1 MPELFLIPII
11 STFDVHDVA
20 VREWLNKLDD
30 DALGRHLESPYG
42 LERFFPQNSRQ
53 ALKCVD
59 EVHDEAMHLLESI
72 DPQAVFLDIS
82 VDLVELENRYNKRML
97 SPSEFWSEYYQT
109 GACEQRS
116 SRTLYCIYIKGII
129 NRLIR
134 LIENKEHLPYSIVFY
149 GTDIITREEL
159 VPVYENA
166 FDKDSEF
173 VLQIAKELNE
183 IMNLRES
190 PKNLW
195 YSTMAIRQTSIS
207 YEETEEFYNE
217 LLSRIKRLLKFKV
230 REHFAKNLKGIAMEF
245 LSAYEKYL
253 ENKMKEDN
261 MKISNILEGLR
272 VLTSQSELKAIV
284 IFCQTMHY
292 PVLLNSLKKEKRLQE
307 MGITFGDI
315 DITRLLNMMKPFTSK
330 NRIMQ
335 SNYDIALDITGRK
348 KPQRFEAPDTII
360 VSS

>member
-1 MPELFLIPII
+1 MAELFLIPII

-20 VREWLNKLDD
+20 VRDWLNKLDD
-30 DALGRHLESPYG
+30 DALRSHLEEPYG
-42 LERFFPQNSRQ
+42 LERFFPKNSRH

-59 EVHDEAMHLLESI
+59 EVHDEVLRLLESI

-82 VDLVELENRYNKRML
+82 MDLVELENRYNKRML
-97 SPSEFWSEYYQT
+97 SPSEFWEEYYQT

-129 NRLIR
+129 NRLMQ
-134 LIENKEHLPYSIVFY
+134 LIENKEHLPLSIVFY
-149 GTDIITREEL
+149 GTDIKTREEL
-159 VPVYENA
+159 IPVYEDA

-195 YSTMAIRQTSIS
+195 YSTMSKRQMSVS
-207 YEETEEFYNE
+207 YEETEEFYTE

-230 REHFAKNLKGIAMEF
+230 REHFVKNLRGNAMEF
-245 LSAYEKYL
+245 LSAHEKFL
-253 ENKMKEDN
+253 DNKMKEDN
-261 MKISNILEGLR
+261 MKLSNILEGLN
-272 VLTSQSELKAIV
+272 VLTSQSELKAVV
-284 IFCQTMHY
+284 ILCQTMHY
-292 PVLLNSLKKEKRLQE
+292 PLLLNSLKKEKRLQE
-307 MGITFGDI
+307 MELSFSDI
-315 DITRLLNMMKPFTSK
+315 DITKLLNLMKPFTQK

-335 SNYDIALDITGRK
+335 SNYEIALDITGRK
-348 KPQRFEAPDTII
+348 RPQRFAVPDAII
-360 VSS
+360 VPL

>member
-1 MPELFLIPII
+1 MPELFLLPII

-42 LERFFPQNSRQ
+42 LERFFPQNSRH
-53 ALKCVD
+53 AIKCVD
-59 EVHDEAMHLLESI
+59 EIHEEVLRLLESI

-82 VDLVELENRYNKRML
+82 IDLVELENRYNKRML

-109 GACEQRS
+109 EACEQRS

-149 GTDIITREEL
+149 GTDMITREEL

-195 YSTMAIRQTSIS
+195 YSTTAIRQTSIS

>member
-20 VREWLNKLDD
+20 VRDWLNKLDED
-30 DALGRHLESPYG
+30 TLRGHLEEPYG
-42 LERFFPQNSRQ
+42 LERFFPQNSRH

-59 EVHDEAMHLLESI
+59 EVHEEVLSLLESI

-97 SPSEFWSEYYQT
+97 SPYEFWTEYYQT
-109 GACEQRS
+109 GASEQRS

-134 LIENKEHLPYSIVFY
+134 LIENKEHLPLSIVFY
-149 GTDIITREEL
+149 GTDFKKREEL
-159 VPVYENA
+159 VPVYEDA

-173 VLQIAKELNE
+173 ILRMARELNE
-183 IMNLRES
+183 IMNLRGS

-195 YSTMAIRQTSIS
+195 YSTMAIRQTSVS
-207 YEETEEFYNE
+207 YEETEEFYKE
-217 LLSRIKRLLKFKV
+217 LLNRIKRLLRFKV
-230 REHFAKNLKGIAMEF
+230 REHFVKNLKRISMEF

-253 ENKMKEDN
+253 ETKMTEEN
-261 MKISNILEGLR
+261 MKISNILEGLN
-272 VLTSQSELKAIV
+272 VLTSQSELKDIV
-284 IFCQTMHY
+284 IFCQAMHY
-292 PVLLNSLKKEKRLQE
+292 PVILNSLRKEKRLQE
-307 MGITFGDI
+307 MGINLGYI
-315 DITRLLNMMKPFTSK
+315 DIKRLLNLMKPFTSK

-348 KPQRFEAPDTII
+348 KPRIYETQDAII
-360 VSS
+360 VAS

>member
-1 MPELFLIPII
+1 MPKLFLLPII

-30 DALGRHLESPYG
+30 ITLRRHLESPYG
-42 LERFFPQNSRQ
+42 LERFFPQNSRH
-53 ALKCVD
+53 ALKRVD
-59 EVHDEAMHLLESI
+59 EVHDEAMRLLESI

-82 VDLVELENRYNKRML
+82 VDLVELENRYNERML
-97 SPSEFWSEYYQT
+97 SPSEFWAEYYQT
-109 GACEQRS
+109 GACEQGS
-116 SRTLYCIYIKGII
+116 SRILYCIYIKGII

-134 LIENKEHLPYSIVFY
+134 LIENKEHLPLSIVFY
-149 GTDIITREEL
+149 GTDIKTREEL
-159 VPVYENA
+159 VPVYEDA
-166 FDKDSEF
+166 FDKDSDF

-195 YSTMAIRQTSIS
+195 YSTMAIRQTSVS

-230 REHFAKNLKGIAMEF
+230 REHFVKNLKGMAMEF
-245 LSAYEKYL
+245 LSAYEKFL

-261 MKISNILEGLR
+261 MKISNILEGLH

-284 IFCQTMHY
+284 IFCQSMHY

-307 MGITFGDI
+307 MGISFVDI
-315 DITRLLNMMKPFTSK
+315 DIMRLLNLMKPFTSK

-335 SNYDIALDITGRK
+335 SNYDLALDITGRK
-348 KPQRFEAPDTII
+348 KAAEI
-360 VSS
+360 

>member
-1 MPELFLIPII
+1 
-11 STFDVHDVA
+11 
-20 VREWLNKLDD
+20 
-30 DALGRHLESPYG
+30 
-42 LERFFPQNSRQ
+42 
-53 ALKCVD
+53 
-59 EVHDEAMHLLESI
+59 
-72 DPQAVFLDIS
+72 

-97 SPSEFWSEYYQT
+97 SPSEFWADYYHT

-129 NRLIR
+129 NRLIP
-134 LIENKEHLPYSIVFY
+134 LIENKEHLPLSIVFY
-149 GTDIITREEL
+149 GTDIKTREEL
-159 VPVYENA
+159 VPVYEDA

-183 IMNLRES
+183 IMNLRRS

-195 YSTMAIRQTSIS
+195 YSTMAEKQEAVS
-207 YEETEEFYNE
+207 YEETEKFYTE
-217 LLSRIKRLLKFKV
+217 LLYRLKRLLKFKA
-230 REHFAKNLKGIAMEF
+230 REHFVTTLKENAMEF
-245 LSAYEKYL
+245 ISSYEKFL
-253 ENKMKEDN
+253 DNKMREDD
-261 MKISNILEGLR
+261 IRFSNILEGLN

-284 IFCQTMHY
+284 IFCQPMHY

-307 MGITFGDI
+307 MGITFDDI

-330 NRIMQ
+330 NRIMH

-348 KPQRFEAPDTII
+348 RPQRFDVADAII

>member
-20 VREWLNKLDD
+20 VRDWLNKLDNE
-30 DALGRHLESPYG
+30 ALRRHLESPYG

-53 ALKCVD
+53 AIKCVD
-59 EVHDEAMHLLESI
+59 EVHEEVLRLHESI

-82 VDLVELENRYNKRML
+82 IDLVELENRYNKRML
-97 SPSEFWSEYYQT
+97 SPSEFWAEYYQT
-109 GACEQRS
+109 EACEKRS

-134 LIENKEHLPYSIVFY
+134 LIENKEHLPLSIVFY
-149 GTDIITREEL
+149 GTDIKTREEL
-159 VPVYENA
+159 VPVYEDA
-166 FDKDSEF
+166 LDKDSEF

-195 YSTMAIRQTSIS
+195 YSTMAEKQAAVS
-207 YEETEEFYNE
+207 YEETEKFYTE
-217 LLSRIKRLLKFKV
+217 LLYRLKRLLKFKA
-230 REHFAKNLKGIAMEF
+230 REHFVTTLKENALEF
-245 LSAYEKYL
+245 ISSYEKFL
-253 ENKMKEDN
+253 DNKMREDDI
-261 MKISNILEGLR
+261 KFSNILEGLD
-272 VLTSQSELKAIV
+272 VLTSQSELKVIV
-284 IFCQTMHY
+284 IFCQAMHY

-307 MGITFGDI
+307 MGIIICDI
-315 DITRLLNMMKPFTSK
+315 DIIRLLNMMKPFTSK

-348 KPQRFEAPDTII
+348 KPQRFEVP
-360 VSS
+360 